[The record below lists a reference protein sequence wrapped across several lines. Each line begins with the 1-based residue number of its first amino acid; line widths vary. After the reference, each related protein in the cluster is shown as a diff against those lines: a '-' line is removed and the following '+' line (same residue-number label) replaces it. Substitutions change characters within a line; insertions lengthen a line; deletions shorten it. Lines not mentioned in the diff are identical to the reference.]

1 MEVSYVENFQILS
14 LLVLLLFLGVFP
26 PGQHVQVDI
35 PFGAGS
41 NQKDF
46 ADPFG
51 LAGKVG
57 EWLIEAFGR

>member
-1 MEVSYVENFQILS
+1 M
-14 LLVLLLFLGVFP
+14 FLAVFP
-26 PGQHVQVDI
+26 PGPHVQVDI

-57 EWLIEAFGR
+57 K